1 LTHAAAFRPA
11 MRPKTAPD
19 VISPAAQ
26 GPEIG
31 WPVVSSTSVSFVI
44 LRPPKVNAKDDAGR
58 HGVGIVGRL
67 TRERFLA
74 LRKAMRRER
83 IADAQPVAERHP
95 ILHVFGPERVAI
107 GV

>member
-1 LTHAAAFRPA
+1 MTQLSIVARSAAVRSRFGSAFGPRRRVSA
-11 MRPKTAPD
+11 GD
-19 VISPAAQ
+19 AAED
-26 GPEIG
+26 GAG
-31 WPVVSSTSVSFVI
+31 RD
-44 LRPPKVNAKDDAGR
+44 LAGGARAGR